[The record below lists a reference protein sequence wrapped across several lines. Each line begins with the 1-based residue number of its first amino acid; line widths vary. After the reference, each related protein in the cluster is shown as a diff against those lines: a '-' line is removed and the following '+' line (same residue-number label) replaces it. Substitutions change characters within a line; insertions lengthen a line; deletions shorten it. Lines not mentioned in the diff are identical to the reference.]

1 MESVADTKLGWPDFL
16 AEMNGTSSSGKMNWP
31 NFYVVGPPK
40 TGSTSLYWHLK
51 RHPEVFLPSFKEL
64 RMFQPEHPDS
74 LSPARY
80 RNLYAEAK
88 DYKAIGEVTPYY
100 LVDPAV
106 PGRVREVS
114 PAAKIVILLRDPV
127 ERAYA
132 HYLTVKEVNV
142 ATGHKEPS
150 RSFAEALRNYEKT
163 PIEQRRDLT
172 TDYLE
177 QGLYSAGV
185 RQYLETFGSDQVLVL
200 LFDDLAKDTKGVFE
214 RIAQHIGV
222 DPDVFSNVDASE
234 NRNPYRVPKY
244 AAIRWGQKMGLS
256 GLLPHSL
263 KVAML
268 PLFFKL
274 RKTPLDGESRRRLQQ
289 FYDRDITE
297 LEALLGRKLPE
308 LRKSWI

>member
-1 MESVADTKLGWPDFL
+1 
-16 AEMNGTSSSGKMNWP
+16 
-31 NFYVVGPPK
+31 
-40 TGSTSLYWHLK
+40 HLK

-106 PGRVREVS
+106 PGRIREVS
-114 PAAKIVILLRDPV
+114 PAARIVILLRDPV

-142 ATGHKEPS
+142 GTGYREPS
-150 RSFAEALRNYEKT
+150 GSFAEALRMYDKT
-163 PIEQRRDLT
+163 PAEQRRNLVM
-172 TDYLE
+172 DYLE

-185 RQYLETFGSDQVLVL
+185 RRYLETFGSDQVLVL

-274 RKTPLDGESRRRLQQ
+274 RKTPLDDESRRRLQQ